1 MLIKAKERTH
11 TSVSS
16 DVITTALHPAA
27 AACAA
32 WRNTLV
38 SASSYVD
45 LSSSLVAIPKKEA
58 SKQ

>member
-1 MLIKAKERTH
+1 MKPLKAKERTN

-16 DVITTALHPAA
+16 DVITTALYPAA

-38 SASSYVD
+38 SASSCVD
-45 LSSSLVAIPKKEA
+45 LSSSLVVTPIEEI
-58 SKQ
+58 S